1 MRRFRSMVATLIAL
15 SLAIVPAHAGAYAA
29 SMASNYN
36 LLPRPAAVM
45 VAEGEARLVQR
56 RESVD
61 DLLARDV

>member
-1 MRRFRSMVATLIAL
+1 VT
-15 SLAIVPAHAGAYAA
+15 GAYAA

-56 RESVD
+56 RESLD
-61 DLLARDV
+61 DLRARDA